1 MEVHPYLATGTAT
14 SKFGIGE
21 SDLEEVLKVLKNNCK
36 IIIIG
41 IHIHL
46 GSTITDISIFTHLH
60 EYAKK
65 ILARNHE
72 HFMHVKIINVGGGL
86 AVDYTHQSKIPRA
99 KDLARV
105 IPGEPEF
112 QVIHFSYLYLSSI

>member
-14 SKFGIGE
+14 SKFGVAE
-21 SDLEEVLKVLKNNCK
+21 SDLEEVLKVLKRNPK

-46 GSTITDISIFTHLH
+46 GSTIKDISVFTHLH

-72 HFMHVKIINVGGGL
+72 NFMHVKIINVGGGL
-86 AVDYTHQSKIPRA
+86 AVDYTHQTKLPKPI
-99 KDLARV
+99 DLAKA

-112 QVIHFSYLYLSSI
+112 QVLQ